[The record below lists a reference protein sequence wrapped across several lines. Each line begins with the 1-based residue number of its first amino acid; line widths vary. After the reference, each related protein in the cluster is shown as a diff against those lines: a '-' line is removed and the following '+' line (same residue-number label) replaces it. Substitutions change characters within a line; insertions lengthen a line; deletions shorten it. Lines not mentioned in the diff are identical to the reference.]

1 MRKLGDEKR
10 QVEDANRELKSENE
24 KLKMKIA
31 EFEAI
36 QKKEESE
43 EEEDPKER
51 LVYSSSDGLSY
62 EEWEAKALR
71 DLKIAER
78 RDPLPLSCLKRVKRG

>member
-1 MRKLGDEKR
+1 
-10 QVEDANRELKSENE
+10 V
-24 KLKMKIA
+24 KIA
-31 EFEAI
+31 ELEAS
-36 QKKEESE
+36 QKGEESE
-43 EEEDPKER
+43 EEEDPEER

-71 DLKIAER
+71 DLKKTEH